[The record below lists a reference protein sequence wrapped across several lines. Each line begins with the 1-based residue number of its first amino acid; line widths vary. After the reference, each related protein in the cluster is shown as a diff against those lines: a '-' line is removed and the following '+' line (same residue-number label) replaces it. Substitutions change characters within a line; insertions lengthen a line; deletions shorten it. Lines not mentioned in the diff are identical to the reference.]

1 MIEQPQDDP
10 NKMAADAAV
19 FLETH
24 ADWEK
29 LTQQEISFLRAKNF
43 EAAKAVMKVKTP
55 VAERYQKQL
64 KQLFD
69 QKEKLMALP
78 IVLKEALRKSQF
90 VFETVSAEHQTEL
103 DLALDASRRFIE
115 LIKNAVT
122 QQNATS
128 HFYGYS
134 GAMTSASE
142 VRSMVYNAKA

>member
-1 MIEQPQDDP
+1 MEQD
-10 NKMAADAAV
+10 KLASDAAV
-19 FLETH
+19 FLDTH

-29 LTQQEISFLRAKNF
+29 MTQQEIGLLRAKNF
-43 EAAKAVMKVKTP
+43 EAAKAVMKIKAP

-69 QKEKLMALP
+69 QKERLMALP
-78 IVLKEALRKSQF
+78 IAIKEALRKSQF
-90 VFETVSAEHQTEL
+90 VFENLSAEYQIEL

-122 QQNATS
+122 QQNTSS

-134 GAMTSASE
+134 GAMVSPTYE